1 MMLYQISK
9 WLELRMNM
17 QNLADGHREN
27 EHLLQSCM
35 HALEQLDEE
44 MLLRIATWVNHD
56 PSETRKLSAI
66 SLQYIYSDQ
75 QVADIG

>member
-1 MMLYQISK
+1 MMLYQVSK

-17 QNLADGHREN
+17 QKLADSHREN
-27 EHLLQSCM
+27 EHFLHSCM
-35 HALEQLDEE
+35 HALDELDEA
-44 MLLRIATWVNHD
+44 MLLRIATWMNHD
-56 PSETRKLSAI
+56 LSETRKLSPI